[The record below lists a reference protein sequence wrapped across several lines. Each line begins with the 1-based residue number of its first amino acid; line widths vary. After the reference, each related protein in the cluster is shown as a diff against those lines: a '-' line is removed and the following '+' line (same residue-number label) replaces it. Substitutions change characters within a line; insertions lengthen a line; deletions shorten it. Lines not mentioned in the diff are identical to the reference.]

1 MTATNLPSEG
11 EFQIDGPDDM
21 HLPRNNKRNSVA
33 RSTMILL
40 AAMTLS
46 TAVATDALAAGR
58 GGGGIGGGTHGGGH
72 MGGRFR
78 GPLVDSIPAMPGP
91 TFNSSTPYT
100 VPQARET
107 PVSPGSPGSVFGD
120 R

>member
-1 MTATNLPSEG
+1 MTATNLPSVG
-11 EFQIDGPDDM
+11 EFEIDGPDDM
-21 HLPRNNKRNSVA
+21 QLPRNTKRNSVA
-33 RSTMILL
+33 RSTMILF
-40 AAMTLS
+40 AAVTLS
-46 TAVATDALAAGR
+46 TAVVTDALAAGH
-58 GGGGIGGGTHGGGH
+58 GGGGIGGGAHIGGN
-72 MGGRFR
+72 MGRGFR
-78 GPLVDSIPAMPGP
+78 GPLVDSIPATPGP

>member
-1 MTATNLPSEG
+1 M
-11 EFQIDGPDDM
+11 Q
-21 HLPRNNKRNSVA
+21 LPRNTKRNNVA
-33 RSTMILL
+33 RSTMILF
-40 AAMTLS
+40 AALTLS
-46 TAVATDALAAGR
+46 TAVATDALAAGHGAM
-58 GGGGIGGGTHGGGH
+58 GGGAHGGGH
-72 MGGRFR
+72 MGRGFR
-78 GPLVDSIPAMPGP
+78 GPLVDTVPARPGP

>member
-1 MTATNLPSEG
+1 MTATNLPSVG
-11 EFQIDGPDDM
+11 EFEIDGPDDM
-21 HLPRNNKRNSVA
+21 QLPRNTNRNYVA
-33 RSTMILL
+33 RSTMILF
-40 AAMTLS
+40 AALTLS
-46 TAVATDALAAGR
+46 TAVATDALAAGH
-58 GGGGIGGGTHGGGH
+58 GGGIGGGAHGGGH
-72 MGGRFR
+72 MGGRFH
-78 GPLVDSIPAMPGP
+78 GPIVDSVPATPGP

>member
-1 MTATNLPSEG
+1 
-11 EFQIDGPDDM
+11 
-21 HLPRNNKRNSVA
+21 
-33 RSTMILL
+33 MILF
-40 AAMTLS
+40 AAVTLS
-46 TAVATDALAAGR
+46 TAVATDALAAGH
-58 GGGGIGGGTHGGGH
+58 GGSIGGGVHSGGH
-72 MGGRFR
+72 VGRGFR
-78 GPLVDSIPAMPGP
+78 GPLVDSIPVTPGP